1 MFSYY
6 VFILGILVGAAVT
19 MLIREISNAHEMYK
33 DRKMAE
39 FNAAVAAAAA
49 HRRNQAE
56 RDWDAMLDGVGDKGW
71 SHVEPTDNPRHP
83 SNVRKYQF
91 DKTEDPFA

>member
-19 MLIREISNAHEMYK
+19 MLIREISNAHILYK
-33 DRKMAE
+33 DRKQAE
-39 FNAAVAAAAA
+39 FEAAVAAAAA

-56 RDWDAMLDGVGDKGW
+56 RDWDAMLGNVD
-71 SHVEPTDNPRHP
+71 PTKQ
-83 SNVRKYQF
+83 STVRKYQF
-91 DKTEDPFA
+91 DSSEDPFA